1 MCKKIGYTGLLLVFV
16 FLAFLFSSCGS
27 AAASQAGSA
36 AAGGTAQQDASEQAE
51 IHLLMLASNSA
62 NLVNGTGGAD
72 GFYYVQPRPD
82 NILTGNLRYIDYAT
96 GQDVALSAQI
106 NSDHSDPSDPSYLDS
121 VVGEYGVFLWQN
133 QLYYLQSGASGY
145 ESGELKEKALGALYR
160 MEPDGS
166 GRTQIYQT
174 DAGSTLLGDV
184 AGNEQGELYLLE
196 QTTSGVD
203 LVQLDTKKQKSIVL
217 SSFGFGTR
225 LLGTAGSQ
233 LYLTCVDPGTQQGAS
248 YQVVSY
254 APETNQTKE
263 VLSWTDSTSGTPLLS
278 EDTIYFFPYDQPAA
292 QLYSLEGEAK
302 GSIDLSSELSG
313 RNVYEQIYQ
322 VGDFIFLPI
331 YDGSTKEYG
340 AIIISTRDQ
349 STQVSWSKF
358 HDEEKN
364 EDYSAVVMAET
375 GDSLLVLTQRTFEEA
390 TMPQGD
396 GTSITVSFPRYG
408 FSLMSKQDYLS
419 ARIEDVQKIQMR
431 S

>member
-1 MCKKIGYTGLLLVFV
+1 MGKKIGYTGLLLLFA
-16 FLAFLFSSCGS
+16 FLIFLFSSCGS
-27 AAASQAGSA
+27 APASQAGSA
-36 AAGGTAQQDASEQAE
+36 AAGGTAQHDDYEQAE
-51 IHLLMLASNSA
+51 MHLLMLGANSA
-62 NLVNGTGGAD
+62 NLVNGAGGAD

-96 GQDVALSAQI
+96 GQDVTLSAQI
-106 NSDHSDPSDPSYLDS
+106 NSDHSDQSDSSYLDS
-121 VVGEYGVFLWQN
+121 VVGEYGVFLWQD

-145 ESGELKEKALGALYR
+145 ETGELKEKALGALYR
-160 MEPDGS
+160 MELDGS

-203 LVQLDTKKQKSIVL
+203 LIQLDTKKQQRTVL

-233 LYLTCVDPGTQQGAS
+233 LYLTCIDPDTKQGAS
-248 YQVVSY
+248 YQIISY
-254 APETNQTKE
+254 DPGANQTKE

-278 EDTIYFFPYDQPAA
+278 GDTIYFFPYNQPVVP
-292 QLYSLEGEAK
+292 LYSLQGEPK
-302 GSIDLSSELSG
+302 GSIDLSSELKG

-322 VGDFIFLPI
+322 VGDSIFLPI
-331 YDGSTKEYG
+331 YDSNTNEYG
-340 AIIISTRDQ
+340 TIILSTRDQ
-349 STQVSWSKF
+349 STQVAWSKF

-375 GDSLLVLTQRTFEEA
+375 GDSLLVLTRRTFEDA

-396 GTSITVSFPRYG
+396 GTSITVSFPHYG
-408 FSLMSKQDYLS
+408 FSLMSRQDYLS
-419 ARIEDVQKIQMR
+419 ARTENIQEIQMR